1 MARSNKEILAMLLGQ
16 KKKKKGLFATPSSAA
31 LAYKDA
37 TDMDKLYKTDPRL
50 LYGRGLMKS
59 AAGRTPKNVG
69 EGISKAADA
78 IFGALAMRE
87 GLEDVR
93 EKERIAKENLL
104 KERTKSLEQI
114 KSANIASL
122 GVPESKDPNTGE
134 VLIPASKGGRRA
146 AIEKLRSYG
155 DELTLTGQAYLGN
168 LVQEERKRK
177 DELGKIEFKAKLTEK
192 LEDRK
197 QANRLELANLKNA
210 LDLSKY
216 ESNAATKFYYD
227 EKMRGIKSEDEIRKA
242 MLTKFGIK
250 ISKDSRGAIKF
261 TPIKK
266 IQEFINKKNAK
277 LVWITNSK
285 TKLDEAHKWVG
296 GKLEKV
302 LNEQNEPIAK
312 VGEKIFWTVKKT
324 DKKGNQLLESS
335 RGDLKWEKPPG
346 VWSEPY
352 LLGNRMVIKNLTN
365 NKIEDV
371 VAPQVRYGEVNY
383 DAYGNAWQK
392 NLLTGE
398 QVLKKKAE
406 KQSAM
411 FSKEM
416 KNELLLL
423 QKQGLAK
430 RKPNG
435 DWTTETQNLAIDR
448 VQETLNAK
456 DLKKSLS
463 KIVQEQMVID
473 GIDFKKVDIKTKEGR
488 KQIADAADR
497 AFQRKFSLA
506 MATSAGKAMYANK
519 LKAQAGLNVINR
531 LIQLTKKYNGM
542 FPDKGSLGTR
552 TWRAFELQMNSL
564 FQNKPDWVI
573 YQKLVQTTLP
583 RIVRSLGESGVLA
596 TRDIDRAY
604 KGFPRTFPVT
614 DTKAV
619 AIGSLETL
627 KKVIVDGLAAGKGAA
642 GSLGLGQGDRVFIR
656 TPTSGNNNEK
666 PLSTSQKFRNEKRQ
680 KE

>member
-1 MARSNKEILAMLLGQ
+1 MAINKEMLAMLLGQ
-16 KKKKKGLFATPSSAA
+16 KKKKKGLFATPPTA
-31 LAYKDA
+31 LEYKE
-37 TDMDKLYKTDPRL
+37 LYKTDPRL

-93 EKERIAKENLL
+93 EKERIAKEKLL
-104 KERTKSLEQI
+104 EERTKSLEQI
-114 KSANIASL
+114 KSANLASL
-122 GVPESKDPNTGE
+122 GLPEWKDPDTE
-134 VLIPASKGGRRA
+134 KILIPASKGRPA
-146 AIEKLRSYG
+146 SIEQLRSYG
-155 DELTLTGQAYLGN
+155 DELTLAGQAYLGN
-168 LVQEERKRK
+168 LVQEERKQK
-177 DELGKIEFKAKLTEK
+177 DQFSKIKYKTELTGE

-197 QANRLELANLKNA
+197 HANRIDLETLKNA
-210 LDLSKY
+210 LNLSKDQ
-216 ESNAATKFYYD
+216 SNAATRYYWD
-227 EKMRGIKSEDEIRKA
+227 LKRYKKKSDLEMQKA
-242 MLTKFGIK
+242 MLTNFGIK
-250 ISKDSRGAIKF
+250 ISYDSRGVIKF
-261 TPIKK
+261 TPIKA
-266 IQEFINKKNAK
+266 IQKFINKKNAK

-324 DKKGNQLLESS
+324 DKKGNQLLISS

-352 LLGNRMVIKNLTN
+352 LLGNKMVIKNLTN
-365 NKIEDV
+365 NNIKDV
-371 VAPQVRYGEVNY
+371 VAPQLRYGEVTY
-383 DAYGNAWQK
+383 DAFGNAWQK
-392 NLLTGE
+392 NSLTGE

-435 DWTTETQNLAIDR
+435 DWSTETQNLAIDR

-596 TRDIDRAY
+596 TKDIDRAY

-614 DTKAV
+614 DTKEV
-619 AIGSLETL
+619 AIGSLEML

-642 GSLGLGQGDRVFIR
+642 GSLVLGQGERVYIR
-656 TPTSGNNNEK
+656 TTTSGNNNEK
-666 PLSTSQKFRNEKRQ
+666 PLSTSQKLKIEQDKRNK
-680 KE
+680 K